1 MPTLTNADRSHLNR
15 AIEIAK
21 TSTCRQR
28 HGAIREFGE
37 YAIDGFQG
45 GNEAEFL
52 FYKVRDNA

>member
-1 MPTLTNADRSHLNR
+1 MDMKILAKGVDSDSFDRIYAALS
-15 AIEIAK
+15 
-21 TSTCRQR
+21 
-28 HGAIREFGE
+28 GEFGE